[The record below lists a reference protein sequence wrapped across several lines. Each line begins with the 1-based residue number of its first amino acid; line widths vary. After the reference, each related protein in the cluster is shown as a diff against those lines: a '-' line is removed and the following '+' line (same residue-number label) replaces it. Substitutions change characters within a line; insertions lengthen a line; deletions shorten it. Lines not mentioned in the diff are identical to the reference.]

1 MESYQHNEIFVK
13 TLWVCSFMFGK
24 QNKKRRWHLIRQLLH
39 LSLYVMPV
47 FLGLHVL
54 QLIVYLSNRL
64 THACYLSY
72 SDLTGY
78 NDSKMSVITEQ
89 QNSWTSRKLY
99 ILYQMLQ
106 QTVIELSHLCNR
118 MTIISSVHS
127 YLLIVLYNYSSNK
140 KNQAIKF

>member
-1 MESYQHNEIFVK
+1 
-13 TLWVCSFMFGK
+13 
-24 QNKKRRWHLIRQLLH
+24 
-39 LSLYVMPV
+39 
-47 FLGLHVL
+47 
-54 QLIVYLSNRL
+54 
-64 THACYLSY
+64 
-72 SDLTGY
+72 
-78 NDSKMSVITEQ
+78 MSVITEQ

-127 YLLIVLYNYSSNK
+127 YLLIVLCNYASNK